1 MRLRKT
7 KREHRGI
14 FKYPPINDTKGS
26 KNMNMKINIS
36 APVQDTDFSLSCE
49 FDMHDI
55 GYNQQGAFGVT
66 RFNLHT
72 PDGSQWR
79 KVAAKFNENGVDY
92 IRRLCVDTYEYASLV
107 DNNPDFKSVENEL
120 CDSICMIIGRTVR
133 KHFKKEN

>member
-1 MRLRKT
+1 
-7 KREHRGI
+7 
-14 FKYPPINDTKGS
+14 
-26 KNMNMKINIS
+26 MNMKINIS

-49 FDMHDI
+49 FDMHDL
-55 GYNQQGAFGVT
+55 GYNQQGAFGVI

-72 PDGSQWR
+72 PEGTTQWR

-120 CDSICMIIGRTVR
+120 CDSVCLIIGRTVR
-133 KHFKKEN
+133 KHFNKKEN

>member
-1 MRLRKT
+1 
-7 KREHRGI
+7 
-14 FKYPPINDTKGS
+14 
-26 KNMNMKINIS
+26 MNMKINIS

-49 FDMHDI
+49 FDMHDL

-120 CDSICMIIGRTVR
+120 CDSVCLIIGRTVR